1 MKQYKVCYELKNT
14 AKDNLNGKYKSA
26 VLICL
31 LSALI
36 SSVVLEIVEG
46 FVPNTESLATNYLIG
61 GAASLVV
68 TWGLG
73 VLDLGL
79 ALFFLNAACGQP
91 YKVNDLFFGFQGD
104 TSKILTVSAAR
115 ALVNCIS
122 MLPVQYLLSAALYY
136 PSSTLFVWIAV
147 AGVIGLCVHL
157 TAGLGV
163 MLSYYAM
170 LDFPDKSARE
180 ILEMSFQL
188 VKGRRK
194 KLFLLQ
200 LSFLPLDF
208 LCICSFFV
216 GYLWLIP
223 YKNMTYT
230 CFYLDIMNPQEA

>member
-14 AKDNLNGKYKSA
+14 AKDNLDGKYRSA

-36 SSVVLEIVEG
+36 SSAVLEIVEG
-46 FVPNTESLATNYLIG
+46 FVPNTGSLATTYLIG

-68 TWGLG
+68 TWVLG
-73 VLDLGL
+73 VLDLGI
-79 ALFFLNAACGQP
+79 ALFFLNAACGKP
-91 YKVNDLFFGFQGD
+91 YKVNDLFYGFHGD
-104 TSKILTVSAAR
+104 TSKILTISAAR
-115 ALVNCIS
+115 ALVSCIS
-122 MLPVQYLLSAALYY
+122 MLPAQYLLSAALYY
-136 PSSTLFVWIAV
+136 PSSTLFIWIAV
-147 AGVIGLCVHL
+147 TAVIGLCIHL

-170 LDFPDKSARE
+170 LDFPDKSARD
-180 ILEMSFQL
+180 ILKLSFQL

-200 LSFLPLDF
+200 LSFLPLDI
-208 LCICSFFV
+208 LCICSFLV

-230 CFYLDIMNPQEA
+230 CFFLDIMNPQET